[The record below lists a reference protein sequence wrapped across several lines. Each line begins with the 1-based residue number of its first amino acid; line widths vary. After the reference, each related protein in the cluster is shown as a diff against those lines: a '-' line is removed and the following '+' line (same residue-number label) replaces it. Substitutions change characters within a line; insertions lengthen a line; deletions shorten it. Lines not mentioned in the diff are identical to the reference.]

1 MRSYIMRKEI
11 LVLDYG
17 SQYNQLVCRRVRD
30 EGVYSEICSYKDAP
44 EKLKQ
49 GNVIGIILKIGR
61 AHV

>member
-44 EKLKQ
+44 ENLSKEM
-49 GNVIGIILKIGR
+49 
-61 AHV
+61 